1 MGVFPFHYAF
11 MPTSI
16 VWLHAYLRGALD
28 HLAEV
33 LVRGH
38 LGRKVDFQ
46 VVQQEVQDLQPF
58 NSGALVLHQRS
69 QIKLSRKSA
78 KGIELAA

>member
-1 MGVFPFHYAF
+1 MQTF
-11 MPTSI
+11 I

-46 VVQQEVQDLQPF
+46 VVQQEVQDLEPV
-58 NSGALVLHQRS
+58 NSGALAPRQ
-69 QIKLSRKSA
+69 KA
-78 KGIELAA
+78 K

>member
-11 MPTSI
+11 MQTFI

-38 LGRKVDFQ
+38 LPRKVDFQ
-46 VVQQEVQDLQPF
+46 VVQQKVQNLEPV
-58 NSGALVLHQRS
+58 NSGALVPRQ
-69 QIKLSRKSA
+69 KA
-78 KGIELAA
+78 K